1 MSAREGFLSDIK
13 EIRRRARQHLS
24 EGAVTQNYGGKVEDA
39 VALLNHAVATEIV
52 CILRYKFHAVC
63 ATGLASEAVKE
74 EFAQHAKEEEE
85 HLDLLAERINQLGGK
100 PNLNPDGVGS
110 RAASEYAEGENL
122 VDMIK
127 EDLVAERVAIETY
140 REMLR
145 YFGDRDPTTR
155 VLLERILE
163 TTGTGFTTLPEHPV
177 AGNHSRWVI
186 ETQQSLIVP
195 DTAAETRWPPAMAE
209 LQQHGI
215 VSFCSLPLTTA
226 RRRIGALGFGSR
238 DPVTYTA
245 ADVDFLGEVAKL
257 VAVAVDNALN
267 FDGAQAT
274 QRQLSTERDHL
285 RLLLEVTNALVSN
298 LDLAELVAAI
308 SSSLERAI
316 PHEFTALALYDKE
329 SDDLV
334 VHAAAAKSSD
344 GRRQVARRSPV
355 GGSAAG
361 DAFTARRTR

>member
-1 MSAREGFLSDIK
+1 MSAPGTFLSDIK

-63 ATGLASEAVKE
+63 ATGLASEAVKQ

-140 REMLR
+140 REMVR

-155 VLLERILE
+155 VLLERILAQE
-163 TTGTGFTTLPEHPV
+163 EEH
-177 AGNHSRWVI
+177 ANDMHD
-186 ETQQSLIVP
+186 L
-195 DTAAETRWPPAMAE
+195 
-209 LQQHGI
+209 L
-215 VSFCSLPLTTA
+215 
-226 RRRIGALGFGSR
+226 
-238 DPVTYTA
+238 VTHE
-245 ADVDFLGEVAKL
+245 G
-257 VAVAVDNALN
+257 
-267 FDGAQAT
+267 
-274 QRQLSTERDHL
+274 RPM
-285 RLLLEVTNALVSN
+285 LE
-298 LDLAELVAAI
+298 
-308 SSSLERAI
+308 
-316 PHEFTALALYDKE
+316 K
-329 SDDLV
+329 
-334 VHAAAAKSSD
+334 
-344 GRRQVARRSPV
+344 
-355 GGSAAG
+355 
-361 DAFTARRTR
+361 